1 VNRIAAPAGP
11 ELPLPESCAS
21 TLVLDTNVVL
31 DLLVFDDVRTLSLKS
46 GLLQGRLHWLAT
58 PPMREELARVL
69 DYGHIAARLALG
81 SRRAGDVLESFD
93 RHARMVGVPV
103 RAPVICSD
111 PDDQMFIDLAV
122 HHRCMLLSKDA
133 AVLTLKK
140 RLAAMQVNA
149 CAAFPAP
156 S

>member
-1 VNRIAAPAGP
+1 M
-11 ELPLPESCAS
+11 

-81 SRRAGDVLESFD
+81 SRRAGDVLEGFD

-111 PDDQMFIDLAV
+111 PEDQMFIDLAV

-133 AVLTLKK
+133 AVLTMTR
-140 RLAAMQVNA
+140 RLALLDVI
-149 CAAFPAP
+149 AAPFMPA
-156 S
+156 